1 MIVKKNVSISQH
13 TNFGTGGII
22 DYFIT
27 LNSKS
32 DLEKAIL
39 FTKERGAHYYL
50 LGSGTNVLFND
61 NNMPIAI
68 FKLTNHTIILS
79 KNTISAGAGVIWDD
93 LVKFSVKNNLQ
104 GIECMSG
111 IPGTVGAAPI
121 QNIGAYGQ
129 DVNETLESVEAYDTV
144 ENKFVT
150 FTNKNCELK
159 YRDSLFKRTN
169 RYIVYSAKFKLNTK
183 FKIDI
188 KYDSLKEKLQGK
200 EITLKSVRE
209 EILKIRKEKFGDL
222 TGKGTA
228 GSFFKNPIVNSVKF
242 NKLIKTNPD
251 MPHFKERSEY
261 KLFGAWLIEQTGW
274 KGYKG
279 KNVSVSDKNPLVL
292 KNFTG
297 HATSQE
303 IYDLSEKIIKSVSDK
318 FAITLEREVNL
329 VGF

>member
-1 MIVKKNVSISQH
+1 MIVKKNVSISQF
-13 TNFGTGGII
+13 TNFGTGGIV

-27 LNSKS
+27 LNSKP
-32 DLEKAIL
+32 DLKKATL
-39 FTKERGAHYYL
+39 FTKEKGLKYYL
-50 LGSGTNVLFND
+50 LGSGTNVLFSD
-61 NNMPIAI
+61 NKMPIAI
-68 FKLTNHTIILS
+68 FKLSNHSIILS

-93 LVKFSVKNNLQ
+93 LVKFSVTNKLQ

-129 DVNETLESVEAYDTV
+129 EVSEVLDSVEVYDTV

-188 KYDSLKEKLQGK
+188 KYDSLKEKLRGK

-228 GSFFKNPIVNSVKF
+228 GSFFKNPVVSARKF
-242 NKLIKTNPD
+242 SSLLKLYPD
-251 MPHFKERSEY
+251 MPHFKDGSKY

-279 KNVSVSDKNPLVL
+279 NNVSVSDKNPLVL

-318 FAITLEREVNL
+318 FDIALEREVNL